1 MKRCI
6 VIGLGIFGN
15 NIVRELSDKG
25 FEVIAIDKNKEAVQ
39 KVRDLASKAIVADGT
54 DKEIM
59 DQIGIHEDDTVII
72 SFGEDLAAATLIT
85 LHLKQ
90 LKVKSIIVK
99 APNEEHKM
107 ILEKVGATD
116 VIIPEKEI
124 ANKVARGLIS
134 PNVFDYLPLS
144 NDYMIYELAPPESFL
159 GKTIADLQLR
169 SRYNVM
175 VIAVKD
181 LLTDRVT
188 TLPPAH
194 FVVKDGQVLV
204 LVGKEDDIVKIR

>member
-15 NIVRELSDKG
+15 NIVRELSENG

-39 KVRDLASKAIVADGT
+39 RVRDLASKAIVADGT
-54 DKEIM
+54 DREIM
-59 DQIGIHEDDTVII
+59 DQIGVHEDDTVII

-85 LHLKQ
+85 LHLRQ
-90 LKVKSIIVK
+90 LNVKSIIVK

-124 ANKVARGLIS
+124 ANKVARSLIS

-144 NDYMIYELAPPESFL
+144 ADYMIYEMAPPESFL
-159 GKTIADLQLR
+159 GKSIAELELR
-169 SRYNVM
+169 SRFNVM

-181 LLTDRVT
+181 ILSDKVV
-188 TLPPAH
+188 TLPPASYII
-194 FVVKDGQVLV
+194 KDGQVMI
-204 LVGKEDDIVKIR
+204 LVGKVDDIEKIH